1 MGFLS
6 GLGSV
11 AKGLGEEA
19 KKQQEQYQK
28 YIHKYESLSNED
40 LIKQSKKSMMA
51 AEKIA
56 VAKIMKSRGL

>member
-28 YIHKYESLSNED
+28 YINKYESLSNED
-40 LIKQSKKSMMA
+40 LIKQSKKMMGA
-51 AEKIA
+51 GEKIA